1 MDTRAKRLMVW
12 IGCSVL
18 LFSFT
23 IPQQEGHAVAESHH
37 VQEALKYRMK
47 DEITRRWLS
56 YMPLNAGSL
65 YMGKN
70 QIYEEQPDLSPGDYK
85 AGRLKKIYIDD
96 GMNAVNFARYL
107 AGLPADIAPDWKL
120 AEQQQAAA
128 LSNAAIDQLS
138 HYPAQVSGMQDE
150 LYQLGY
156 KGASLSNLH
165 AGIPTFYNAVLDY
178 MSDSD
183 PSNIDRVGHR
193 RWILNPL
200 MTKTMFGMVFS
211 ESRQYPYPYSSMY
224 AVDSERQM
232 DEISYDYI
240 GWPAAGYF
248 PTEWFSSNDAWSVSL
263 NEKHYDSKRTDEI
276 KVRITRERDGT
287 TWQLDKSDKD
297 TGGNYFTVTSRA
309 SDPFCIIFRPAAI
322 GGFAPDDKFRVEIE
336 GLYGHEGQLE
346 SLSYKTTFFD
356 MVPKLF
362 SKQGETRLEPGESFP
377 LLYGWTGPS
386 IPNLHPYFDT
396 SDPSV
401 LAVDSKGTV
410 KALKQG
416 VAVVMAQGYFG
427 NSISVLFRV
436 EEPQADDIVNAW
448 STQSYRLAKRAGL
461 VAGEY
466 DQHYGQPMDRLG
478 YTKTAVRIIEAVENR
493 PLAIAQSP
501 FTDSEEAA
509 VSKAYGYGIVNG
521 TASSTFSPQMSITRQ
536 EAAVLMV
543 NLYDKLIAG
552 GAVSAPVSPSRST
565 PSYADDASISA
576 WAKSSIYRA
585 AELGLMGGK
594 SQNCFDPAGE
604 LTREQT
610 FVIMERLYSK
620 LTLK

>member
-1 MDTRAKRLMVW
+1 MAW

-18 LFSFT
+18 LFTFT
-23 IPQQEGHAVAESHH
+23 IPQQEGHAVAEAHH

-56 YMPLNAGSL
+56 YKPLSAGSL

-70 QIYEEQPDLSPGDYK
+70 QIYEEQPELAPDHYK
-85 AGRLKKIYIDD
+85 AGKLKEIYIED

-107 AGLPADIAPDWKL
+107 AGLPDDIVPDWKL
-120 AEQQQAAA
+120 ADQQQAAA

-138 HYPAQVSGMQDE
+138 HYPSQASGMPEE
-150 LYQLGY
+150 LFQLGY
-156 KGASLSNLH
+156 KGASVSNLH

-183 PSNIDRVGHR
+183 SSNIDRVGHR

-211 ESRQYPYPYSSMY
+211 DSRQYPFPYSSMY
-224 AVDSERQM
+224 AVDSERQA
-232 DEISYDYI
+232 DEVNYDYI
-240 GWPAAGYF
+240 GWPAAGFF
-248 PTEWFSSNDAWSVSL
+248 PTEWFSPNDAWSVSL
-263 NEKHYDSKRTDEI
+263 NEKHYNRKRTTEI
-276 KVRITRERDGT
+276 KVHITRERDGR
-287 TWQLDKSDKD
+287 TWLLDQSDKD
-297 TGGNYFTVTSRA
+297 TGGNYFTVASRA
-309 SDPFCIIFRPAAI
+309 SDPFCIIFRPADMEA
-322 GGFAPDDKFRVEIE
+322 FVPDDKFRVEID
-336 GLYGHEGQLE
+336 GLYGHEDQSE
-346 SLSYKTTFFD
+346 SISYKTTFFD

-362 SKQGETRLEPGESFP
+362 SKQGETRLELGESFP
-377 LLYGWTGPS
+377 LLYGWTGPA

-401 LAVDSKGTV
+401 IAVDPRGTV
-410 KALKQG
+410 TALKQG
-416 VAVVMAQGYFG
+416 VAVVTVHGYFG
-427 NSISVLFRV
+427 NSVSVLFRV
-436 EEPQADDIVNAW
+436 EETQADDTVKEW
-448 STQSYRLAKRAGL
+448 SMQSYRIAKRAGL
-461 VAGEY
+461 VAGDY
-466 DQHYGQPMDRLG
+466 DQHYEQPMDRLG
-478 YTKTAVRIIEAVENR
+478 YTKAAVRIIEAVENR
-493 PLAIAQSP
+493 PLAIAPSP

-509 VSKAYGYGIVNG
+509 VSKAYGYGIVKG
-521 TASSTFSPQMSITRQ
+521 TTSSTFSPQMSITRQ

-552 GAVSAPVSPSRST
+552 GSVDAASTASTTASQSRPT
-565 PSYADDASISA
+565 HSYADDASISS

-594 SQNCFDPAGE
+594 DHHCFDPAGE

-620 LTLK
+620 LTSK

>member
-1 MDTRAKRLMVW
+1 MDTRAKRLLVW

-23 IPQQEGHAVAESHH
+23 IPQQEGYAVAESHH

-56 YMPLNAGSL
+56 YMPLDAGSL
-65 YMGKN
+65 YMGEN
-70 QIYEEQPDLSPGDYK
+70 QIYEEQPVLSPGHYK
-85 AGRLKKIYIDD
+85 VGKLKKSYIED

-138 HYPAQVSGMQDE
+138 HNPAQASGMSEE

-183 PSNIDRVGHR
+183 SSNIDRVGHR

-211 ESRQYPYPYSSMY
+211 DNRQYPYPYSSMY

-248 PTEWFSSNDAWSVSL
+248 PTEWFSSTDAWSVSL
-263 NEKHYDSKRTDEI
+263 NEKHYDSKRTAEI
-276 KVRITRERDGT
+276 KVRITRERDGK
-287 TWQLDKSDKD
+287 TWQLDQSNKD
-297 TGGNYFTVTSRA
+297 TGGNYFIVASRS

-322 GGFAPDDKFRVEIE
+322 GAFEPDDKFHVEIN
-336 GLYGHEGQLE
+336 GLYGHEGQSE
-346 SLSYKTTFFD
+346 SITYRTTFFT
-356 MVPKLF
+356 MLPKLF

-377 LLYGWTGPS
+377 LLYGWTGPVS
-386 IPNLHPYFDT
+386 PKLHPFFDT

-401 LAVDSKGTV
+401 LVVDPRGTV
-410 KALKQG
+410 RALKQG
-416 VAVVMAQGYFG
+416 VAVVTVHGYFG
-427 NSISVLFRV
+427 NAVSVLFRV
-436 EEPQADDIVNAW
+436 EETPADDTINAW
-448 STQSYRLAKRAGL
+448 SLQSYRIAKRAGL
-461 VAGEY
+461 VGGEY
-466 DQHYGQPMDRLG
+466 DQHYEQPMDRLG
-478 YTKTAVRIIEAVENR
+478 YTRTAVRMIEAVENR
-493 PLAIAQSP
+493 PLAIAPSP

-521 TASSTFSPQMSITRQ
+521 TASTTFSPQMSITRQ

-552 GAVSAPVSPSRST
+552 GAVEAAVSQLNAT
-565 PSYADDASISA
+565 PSYADDASISS
-576 WAKSSIYRA
+576 WAKPSIYRA

-594 SQNCFDPAGE
+594 DQNCFDPAGE